1 MYMIEWIF
9 YLNRCAIF
17 TCFKSF
23 CPSNAPG
30 SHLLVLQVSKANSKA
45 TRAGSTSILVG
56 ETSMPNCAFETWHIY
71 VASFWNTAQLSGE
84 IRVFTLPFR
93 EAGNAMPNLGLLG
106 SRWSWTIDEHWSK
119 LIKQLKI
126 NQITMPGPGHL
137 LHQAQARKSAACDN
151 LEHYCS

>member
-9 YLNRCAIF
+9 YLKRCAIF
-17 TCFKSF
+17 TCFKGF

-71 VASFWNTAQLSGE
+71 VASFWNTAQ
-84 IRVFTLPFR
+84 R
-93 EAGNAMPNLGLLG
+93 
-106 SRWSWTIDEHWSK
+106 
-119 LIKQLKI
+119 
-126 NQITMPGPGHL
+126 
-137 LHQAQARKSAACDN
+137 
-151 LEHYCS
+151 